1 MMGAGF
7 GRRRVLGRR
16 RRGPRGL
23 RRTCSGRTPTAS
35 AFLSSGPVLARFVLT
50 LANMSVSTG
59 LTSRGS
65 ILSALGRRRG
75 RRMGARCAADHSRL
89 TLHPRSGAQ
98 SKSARRRL
106 PCPCVAR
113 EFEICDSNPAS
124 AEKACAGGL
133 VFSRGAPTLLEQ
145 EGVRAWARTEIAR
158 IGWRQHLPSAVPL
171 RQGHD
176 AAATCQI
183 PSPGTRCRA

>member
-1 MMGAGF
+1 MGAGF
-7 GRRRVLGRR
+7 GRRRMLRRR

-65 ILSALGRRRG
+65 ILSALGRRRST
-75 RRMGARCAADHSRL
+75 RMRAPRAADHSRL

-133 VFSRGAPTLLEQ
+133 VFSRGSGSHAPGAGGRPCMGARRDCAHRLETTFA
-145 EGVRAWARTEIAR
+145 ERG
-158 IGWRQHLPSAVPL
+158 
-171 RQGHD
+171 
-176 AAATCQI
+176 AA
-183 PSPGTRCRA
+183 SPGA